1 MYNPYTICY
10 NLVYANYFLK
20 GDDSVK
26 SKKWLL
32 ALLVLVFAVTL
43 MVGCGGDK
51 KATGL
56 KGEVM
61 IYTSIYPD
69 IIDKMAKPAM
79 KKAFPDLDVKWFQGG
94 TEKVITKIAGEIQA
108 KKISADLLMVADPS
122 YYLKLKDEK
131 LLLNYVSKNSKDVI
145 AGQDKDGAWT
155 AVRISN
161 MVIAYNTS
169 KFKPEEVPQSW
180 QDLLDPRFKGKIAM
194 PNPLL
199 SGTAYVFAGALA
211 DKYGWEYFDKLNANG
226 IRVEEG
232 NSAIQN
238 KLLTGEYVAAVIL
251 EENILKLAAEK
262 KEPLKVIYPKDG
274 IVMVPSPIGVFN
286 NTKNPEASK
295 AAVDWWL
302 SKEGQEAVVAGYMHS
317 VRGDVKPPVGAPELK
332 TLLPNAVKTDWEK
345 LAQNNAKIKEEFRSR
360 VLDKK

>member
-1 MYNPYTICY
+1 M
-10 NLVYANYFLK
+10 K
-20 GDDSVK
+20 K
-26 SKKWLL
+26 SKLVSL
-32 ALLVLVFAVTL
+32 ALSFVFAAGVL
-43 MVGCGGDK
+43 AGCGGGGDK
-51 KATGL
+51 AKTAQ

-69 IIDKMAKPAM
+69 IIDNMAKPAM
-79 KKAFPDLDVKWFQGG
+79 KKSFPDIDVKWFQGG
-94 TEKVITKIAGEIQA
+94 TEKVVTKISGEIQA
-108 KKISADLLMVADPS
+108 KKVSADLLMVADPS
-122 YYLKLKDEK
+122 YYLKLKEQN
-131 LLLNYVSKNSKDVI
+131 LLMNYPSKNAKDVI

-161 MVIAYNTS
+161 MVIAYNS
-169 KFKPEEVPQSW
+169 DKFKPEDVPQSW
-180 QDLLDPRFKGKIAM
+180 KDLTNPKFKGKIAM

-211 DKYGWEYFDKLNANG
+211 DKYGWEYFDALNSNG

-274 IVMVPSPIGVFN
+274 IVMVPSPIGIFAS
-286 NTKNPEASK
+286 TKNPEAAK
-295 AAVDWWL
+295 AITDWWL
-302 SKEGQEAVVAGYMHS
+302 SQEGQEAVVKGYMHS

-332 TLLPNAVKTDWEK
+332 TLIPTAVKTDWDK
-345 LAQNNAKIKEEFRSR
+345 LSKENAKIKEEFRAR